1 MMTREQTIS
10 ILMIIQAAYPNYR
23 APDKTVTVN
32 IWFEMLK
39 DYTRDQVEAAVKAY
53 IQSDTSGFAPSIGQV
68 IDKLQLFRDSHD
80 PADRNETAVWDMVY
94 KAICNSIYH
103 AEEEFDKFPEI
114 VKKVIASPGQLRE
127 WGRMDIDTVNSVVAS
142 NFMRTYRAE
151 YTRDR
156 EIRKL
161 SPNLRRMAAGL
172 QDGGQEYQRRIGT
185 EEPMHDIRDQYTT
198 EQLEERSRRFAD
210 EARRRVISG

>member
-1 MMTREQTIS
+1 MTREQTIS

-23 APDKTVTVN
+23 AQDKTVAVN
-32 IWFEMLK
+32 IWFEMLR

-68 IDKLQLFRDSHD
+68 IDKLQLFRDSND
-80 PADRNETAVWDMVY
+80 SEERNENAVWDMVY
-94 KAICNSIYH
+94 KAICNSNYH

-151 YTRDR
+151 CTRER

-161 SPNLRRMAAGL
+161 SPNLRRMVAGL
-172 QDGGQEYQRRIGT
+172 KDGGQARQRIGT
-185 EEPMHDIRDQYTT
+185 EEPMCDAREGYIT

-210 EARRRVISG
+210 EA